1 MTEIAQQTLQE
12 HLAEVTRKSSTP
24 GGCAVATVSAAKAC
38 ALINMVA
45 NFTKDDLSDILSRA
59 KASRSKLLELADE
72 DGVAFAAV
80 TAAHDGK
87 GDLSPALRQ
96 AALVPIS
103 AMEICIAHLEDLA
116 LLAEQGKRKLIT
128 DIAIAAYLL
137 RSALEC
143 SRFNVRSMKLNTSD
157 FVKALASIN
166 CDVDRC
172 DLISK
177 KILKEPA

>member
-12 HLAEVTRKSSTP
+12 HLAEVARKSSTP
-24 GGCAVATVSAAKAC
+24 GGSAVATVSATKAC
-38 ALINMVA
+38 ALISMIA
-45 NFTKDDLSDILSRA
+45 NLTKADLSDILSRA
-59 KASRSKLLELADE
+59 KASRSRLLELADE

-80 TAAHDGK
+80 MATYDGK
-87 GDLSPALRQ
+87 GDLEPALMQ
-96 AALVPIS
+96 AAQVPIS

-116 LLAEQGKRKLIT
+116 LLAEPGNRKLTT
-128 DIAIAAYLL
+128 DVAIAACPL

-143 SRFNVRSMKLNTSD
+143 CRFNVRSMKLNTSD
-157 FVKALASIN
+157 FVKALASID

-177 KILKEPA
+177 KILKELA